1 MCIILRLDLDMSV
14 GKLISQACH
23 AAVEASE
30 LSKKKKHKNWFRWRN
45 EGAKKVALGAESIL
59 DMEKIVDMAEEQE
72 IVNVTIKD
80 LGLTEI
86 PPGSITA
93 LGLGPDISEKMDKI
107 TGSLK
112 LF

>member
-1 MCIILRLDLDMSV
+1 MCIILRLDLDMTV

-30 LSKKKKHKNWFRWRN
+30 LSKKNKHKTWYNWRN
-45 EGAKKVALGAESIL
+45 EGAKKVALGVESIL
-59 DMEKIVDMAEEQE
+59 ELEEIVTMAEEE
-72 IVNVTIKD
+72 KIVNVTIKD
-80 LGLTEI
+80 SGLTEI

-93 LGLGPDISEKMDKI
+93 IGLGPDRSEKMDKI
-107 TGSLK
+107 TGTLK